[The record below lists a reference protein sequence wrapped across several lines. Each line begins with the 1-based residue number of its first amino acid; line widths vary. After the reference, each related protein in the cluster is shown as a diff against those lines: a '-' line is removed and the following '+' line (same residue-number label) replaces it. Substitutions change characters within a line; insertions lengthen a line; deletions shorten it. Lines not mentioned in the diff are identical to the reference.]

1 MLEHFH
7 DYHQIKTYMFQ
18 NLKYL
23 NILISKR
30 IKVIMI
36 LLIVKDIRL
45 C

>member
-18 NLKYL
+18 ILKYL